1 MKKIFLSLFFF
12 SFLVSCR
19 KDRVCECTN
28 QSGAIV
34 SQATY
39 VRSTK
44 REVKAVCISNSAD
57 IVCTVK

>member
-1 MKKIFLSLFFF
+1 MKNLFLSLFVF

-28 QSGAIV
+28 KSGAIV

-44 REVKAVCISNSAD
+44 REVKAVCISNDPD
-57 IVCTVK
+57 IICTVK

>member
-1 MKKIFLSLFFF
+1 MRKLFLLLFF
-12 SFLVSCR
+12 STFLLSCR

-28 QSGAIV
+28 KSGDIV
-34 SQATY
+34 SQASFI
-39 VRSTK
+39 RATK